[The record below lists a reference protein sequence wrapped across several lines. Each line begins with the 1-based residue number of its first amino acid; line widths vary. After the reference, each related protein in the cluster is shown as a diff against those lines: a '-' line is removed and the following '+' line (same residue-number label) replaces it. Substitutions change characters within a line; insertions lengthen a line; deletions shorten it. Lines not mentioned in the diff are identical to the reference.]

1 MKDADA
7 AAVLG
12 KLQHDGNVE
21 TFNSFWGK
29 FKREVEGTAF
39 LYPAFF
45 NAICGRFKEKL
56 AKTNDTGIHISAE
69 AEDFEVLKDRVAHF
83 REMLFDN
90 FDTIHN
96 QNKAIFS
103 GGSGMAQWL
112 YVAVTQG
119 PDRRFE
125 FSEG

>member
-1 MKDADA
+1 MKDKDA
-7 AAVLG
+7 AASLV
-12 KLQHDGNVE
+12 KLQHDGDIE

-29 FKREVEGTAF
+29 LKKEVE
-39 LYPAFF
+39 
-45 NAICGRFKEKL
+45 K
-56 AKTNDTGIHISAE
+56 TGIHMLAE
-69 AEDFEVLKDRVAHF
+69 SEDFEVLKDRVAHF

-119 PDRRFE
+119 PECRFE